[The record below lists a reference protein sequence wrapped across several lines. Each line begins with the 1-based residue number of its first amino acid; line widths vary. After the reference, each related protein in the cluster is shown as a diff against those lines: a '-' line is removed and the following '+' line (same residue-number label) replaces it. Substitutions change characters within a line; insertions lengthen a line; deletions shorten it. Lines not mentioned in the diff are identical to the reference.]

1 MCDAAA
7 RGDSAATRRRRF
19 PLHFALARFQHP
31 RDCLSRPP
39 DAESPTIGFSW
50 QWLTPAPSDASAASS
65 TATYTMARRTI
76 CSPTSTSMVSA
87 RTTKQSAERC
97 PRIARPRK
105 PRPPASAPVRAP
117 QCRNVFKPYDRR
129 LEREGFVES
138 EEDDPQIIIHI
149 PFISPV
155 KIRALSVI
163 GGADGET
170 PRELRAFINRETL
183 DFSDAD
189 ALAAPVSA
197 HSPPTTREGAPLSRT
212 HPSGARFNSGRL
224 LSETLRAGSSIRRR
238 CSRDSAAL
246 SRARPLTRHTWRVS
260 QYSRFQSVSRLSL
273 FVADNHGEALAQ
285 PMTYRGWWLSHHT
298 LRASQ
303 APTARGSTTLDLRAW
318 APTTSG
324 ARFKLCMSSSQWRR
338 RATSRPSARSRK
350 WSDTARQ
357 RPSVSVMG

>member
-1 MCDAAA
+1 MCDA
-7 RGDSAATRRRRF
+7 AATRRRRF

-39 DAESPTIGFSW
+39 DAESPIIGFSW

-189 ALAAPVSA
+189 ALAAPVST
-197 HSPPTTREGAPLSRT
+197 HSPPYHQRGCAPFS
-212 HPSGARFNSGRL
+212 HPSERRQVQQWEIAERDPTGGLEYPTQVLARLGRAIA
-224 LSETLRAGSSIRRR
+224 RAPAH
-238 CSRDSAAL
+238 SAHL
-246 SRARPLTRHTWRVS
+246 ARLAV
-260 QYSRFQSVSRLSL
+260 LSL
-273 FVADNHGEALAQ
+273 PERLATIAL
-285 PMTYRGWWLSHHT
+285 RC
-298 LRASQ
+298 R
-303 APTARGSTTLDLRAW
+303 
-318 APTTSG
+318 
-324 ARFKLCMSSSQWRR
+324 
-338 RATSRPSARSRK
+338 
-350 WSDTARQ
+350 
-357 RPSVSVMG
+357 